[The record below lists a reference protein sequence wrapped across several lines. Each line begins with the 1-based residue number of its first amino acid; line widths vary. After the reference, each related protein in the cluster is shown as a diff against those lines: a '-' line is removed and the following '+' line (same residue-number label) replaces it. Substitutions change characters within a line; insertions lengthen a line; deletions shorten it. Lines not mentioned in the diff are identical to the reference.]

1 MRSCLAQHRASVR
14 PVPLAPPAPWRV
26 RLLALPQPPTPCIRR
41 GRAGCR
47 GVARTG
53 RCTTLPPKPAAQ
65 PHRRHRAVAE
75 HLRRD
80 NTHRANSPTGAG
92 ERLRP
97 DRKRGPESD
106 AASSPLRGSKAK
118 MRRAAAPPAAQE
130 LRSTSSAGGASSEL
144 VEQHNAKKLHMANSS
159 AASARRADV
168 KRGYAKAAVVA
179 AQKRSGAA
187 LVLSTPVVASAIQQR
202 PCAARQERPSGT
214 DAQRR

>member
-1 MRSCLAQHRASVR
+1 VRSCLAQHRASAR

-26 RLLALPQPPTPCIRR
+26 RLLALPQPPTPCIWR

-80 NTHRANSPTGAG
+80 NTHRENSPTGAG

-97 DRKRGPESD
+97 DRKCGPESD

-144 VEQHNAKKLHMANSS
+144 VTLNAKKLHMANSS

>member
-1 MRSCLAQHRASVR
+1 MRSCLAQHRASAR

-26 RLLALPQPPTPCIRR
+26 RLLALPQPPTPCIWR

-80 NTHRANSPTGAG
+80 NTHRENSPTGAG

-144 VEQHNAKKLHMANSS
+144 VTLNSTTPKNCIWPT
-159 AASARRADV
+159 AAPQVRAV
-168 KRGYAKAAVVA
+168 R
-179 AQKRSGAA
+179 
-187 LVLSTPVVASAIQQR
+187 T
-202 PCAARQERPSGT
+202 
-214 DAQRR
+214 